1 MNSGARGPKAI
12 AEIPGAGGAGGEFGD
27 QIRLNTP
34 GVAVAPNWAEIGRE
48 IGRKRESAQMWMRE
62 VDAEGLAR
70 GDVEGFEVAVQF
82 VFEAAFEPELV
93 VGVEGVAGIFG
104 KAIAGG

>member
-1 MNSGARGPKAI
+1 
-12 AEIPGAGGAGGEFGD
+12 
-27 QIRLNTP
+27 
-34 GVAVAPNWAEIGRE
+34 
-48 IGRKRESAQMWMRE
+48 MWMRE